1 MRTIAAASLA
11 ALLATALAAPADAA
25 SKTAAA
31 KAPAGKP
38 LIAISQIALADT
50 SGEKPDTAGTIWTR
64 IKALTNQIGT
74 GLSGSGLYDTKVVPK
89 ANCEDYSE
97 TCLGKWAKDTGG
109 NLIMIG
115 TVLKMTPTVSHFW
128 VGIFKPDG
136 TTRLFYRDIKIDSDS
151 EASWKRAGSDLVA
164 AVLAAKPGR

>member
-11 ALLATALAAPADAA
+11 ALLTTALAAPADAA

-74 GLSGSGLYDTKVVPK
+74 GLTGSGLYDIKVVPK

-115 TVLKMTPTVSHFW
+115 TVLKDNAD
-128 VGIFKPDG
+128 DG
-136 TTRLFYRDIKIDSDS
+136 KKLRHYFDVVVKQRAQRQPEWKSVL
-151 EASWKRAGSDLVA
+151 EARRELD
-164 AVLAAKPGR
+164 R